1 MVHYC
6 TDCAL
11 AYEGRCCLK
20 NRTVRTESRACLVY
34 HERTPEM
41 AKTVS
46 ELVVNITPRF
56 ASGGIIWLPLTRG
69 DRVRIKEGYDG
80 AGQVYY
86 YGAKSSE
93 MSNSVTVYMLP
104 SDMEKMGHGIHLLA
118 DAIEP
123 YPYTR
128 EERIERAI
136 EDFEFQ
142 LADEFPMA
150 AHTMV
155 QSSTCRALLFA
166 ILDAG
171 V

>member
-20 NRTVRTESRACLVY
+20 NRTVRPESRACLIY
-34 HERTPEM
+34 HERTPDM
-41 AKTVS
+41 AKTAT
-46 ELVVNITPRF
+46 ELIVNITPRF
-56 ASGGIIWLPLTRG
+56 NGGIIWPPLTRG

-136 EDFEFQ
+136 EDYEYR
-142 LADEFPMA
+142 LCEEFPMA
-150 AHTMV
+150 THT
-155 QSSTCRALLFA
+155 LLEQPEARSLLYA